1 MESDEKNQNE
11 IKKLGGGNY
20 LNKNCWLIKNLN
32 YAPYKR
38 CQYCELKFRNCFFLQ
53 YQVVS
58 LFLMFLFFS
67 TFLLVEKRLSLLA
80 ITTVFTFVIV
90 YGYFFNKSTESI
102 IKTNFFLKKT
112 KNDLKDLTDN
122 LEKKVDEQTR
132 NIKEKNIKLEKL
144 LKVQSEFLDI
154 SSHQLRTPISVI
166 KGTAAMLAA
175 GDMDNLSEEKK
186 KEFYRGVYDKGLK
199 LEKIINGILWAS
211 EFDSIGFSINDGS
224 PEIAPEDV
232 IDSAVKEA
240 RMEAEQRKID
250 LIWQKPATPLPKIR
264 GEKNILIEAIGNLLS
279 NALKYTPSTIQIK
292 EARNK
297 REKKG
302 IVRVEAKKEKDDILI
317 KVSDNGIGIPK
328 KEIGK
333 LFAKFARAKNATEMY
348 TDGSGL
354 GLFIVKEI
362 VNGHRGKIWL
372 ESVLGKGSTFYIS
385 LPIVNKKQ

>member
-1 MESDEKNQNE
+1 MESDEKNQNGR
-11 IKKLGGGNY
+11 KKLGGSNY
-20 LNKNCWLIKNLN
+20 LNKSCWLIKNLN

-38 CQYCELKFRNCFFLQ
+38 CQYCELKFRNCLFLQ

-58 LFLMFLFFS
+58 LFLMLLFFS
-67 TFLLVEKRLSLLA
+67 AFLLIEKRLSLLA
-80 ITTVFTFVIV
+80 ITTVFTLVIV
-90 YGYFFNKSTESI
+90 YGYFFNRSTKSI
-102 IKTNFFLKKT
+102 IKTDFFLKKT
-112 KNDLKDLTDN
+112 KNDLKDLADN

-132 NIKEKNIKLEKL
+132 YIKDKNIKLEKL

-186 KEFYRGVYDKGLK
+186 KEFYRSVYDKGLK
-199 LEKIINGILWAS
+199 LEKIINGILRAS
-211 EFDSIGFSINDGS
+211 EFDSIGFSLNDKS

-232 IDSAVKEA
+232 IDSAVEEA

-250 LIWQKPATPLPKIR
+250 LIWQKPATPLPKIC
-264 GEKNILIEAIGNLLS
+264 GEKSILIEAIGNLLS

-302 IVRVEAKKEKDDILI
+302 VIKVEAKKEKDDILI

-328 KEIGK
+328 EEIGK

-362 VNGHRGKIWL
+362 VNGHRGKVWL

-385 LPIVNKKQ
+385 LPIVNKK